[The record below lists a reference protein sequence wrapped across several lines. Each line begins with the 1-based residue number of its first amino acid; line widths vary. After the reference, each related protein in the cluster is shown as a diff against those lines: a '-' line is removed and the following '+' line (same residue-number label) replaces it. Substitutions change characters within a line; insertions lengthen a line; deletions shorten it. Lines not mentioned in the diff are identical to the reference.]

1 MTLSQAAL
9 GPMTLP
15 KQAAV
20 VLLGS
25 LMIAVAAQVSVPVGP
40 VPISLQTL
48 AILLIAFSV
57 GTRLAALTLVAYVAE
72 GMAGLP
78 VFAGFKNAALA
89 FPGATTGFIFGFV
102 AFAAI
107 AGLAAGRGVLAM
119 LGAGLVASVV
129 LYAIGLA
136 WPLGVAAAFGLDVW
150 MAGEGIAAVLG
161 GYMTPYLVGD
171 ALKLAIAALLVGGG
185 LRALKRA

>member
-25 LMIAVAAQVSVPVGP
+25 LMVALAAQVSVPIGP

-48 AILLIAFSV
+48 AILLIAFAV
-57 GTRLAALTLVAYVAE
+57 GPRLAALTLVAYLAE

-78 VFAGFKNAALA
+78 VFAGWKTAALA
-89 FPGATTGFIFGFV
+89 FPGATTGFLFGFV

-107 AGLAAGRGVLAM
+107 AGLGAGRGVLGMIA
-119 LGAGLVASVV
+119 AGLAASVA
-129 LYAIGLA
+129 LYAVGLA
-136 WPLGVAAAFGLDVW
+136 WPLGVAALFGLDVW
-150 MAGEGIAAVLG
+150 MAGEGVGAVLG
-161 GYMTPYLVGD
+161 GYMTPYLAGD
-171 ALKLAIAALLVGGG
+171 ALKLGIAALLIGGAV
-185 LRALKRA
+185 RATAR